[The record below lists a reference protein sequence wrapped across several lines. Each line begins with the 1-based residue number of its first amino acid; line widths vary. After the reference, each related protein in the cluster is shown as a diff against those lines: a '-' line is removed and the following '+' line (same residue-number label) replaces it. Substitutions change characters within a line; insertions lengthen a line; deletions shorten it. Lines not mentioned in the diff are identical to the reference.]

1 MAKILY
7 IDDSTENLTRFE
19 EKLSSKFT
27 ISTANSASEAL
38 ELARTGSFDLIL
50 MDVLMPGKSGLEL
63 YDELVNS
70 DWYDG
75 VPVILKSLSRNE
87 DIKLEALSL
96 TKTDFISYG
105 MSYEEIGI
113 RIENQIEKHDGQSRV
128 ILGHSL
134 VLDIE
139 NIQALFEGH
148 CLGLTKQEFK
158 ILKTL
163 SDKKLKSKN
172 DLVSSVWGKSHFVD
186 DNNINTHLVN
196 LRKKIEVTSFR
207 VKNIRNKGFILDSL
221 KS

>member
-1 MAKILY
+1 MTKILY
-7 IDDSTENLTRFE
+7 IDDSQDNLTRFE
-19 EKLSSKFT
+19 EKLSSLFD
-27 ISTANSASEAL
+27 ISSESSPEKAL
-38 ELARTGSFDLIL
+38 DLAKDGRFDLIL

-63 YDELVNS
+63 YHELVNS

-75 VPVILKSLSRNE
+75 VPVILKSNSRNE
-87 DIKLEALSL
+87 EVKLEALSL
-96 TKTDFISYG
+96 TKTDFISFG
-105 MSYEEIGI
+105 MSYEEIGL
-113 RIENQIEKHDGQSRV
+113 RIQNQVGKRAISSRV

-134 VLDIE
+134 ILDIE
-139 NIQALFEGH
+139 NIQALYEGE

-163 SDKKLKSKN
+163 SDKKLKSKR
-172 DLVSSVWGKSHFVD
+172 DLVSSVWGESHFVD

-196 LRKKIEVTSFR
+196 LRKKIEITSFR